1 MSEQPEKLDL
11 TSMDVT
17 EDKKQKLKQLFP
29 EVFREDKIDFKHLKR
44 VLGEWVPEKGREKFG
59 LQWPGKAEC
68 MKIIQQPSVASLKP
82 DREESVNFDDTEN
95 LFIEGDNL
103 EVLKL
108 LQKSYFGKVKMI
120 YIDPPYNTG
129 NEFIYPDDY
138 KDNLETYLEYTG
150 QKDGEGNW
158 QTTNRDT
165 DGRYHSRWL
174 NMMYSRLFLAK
185 NLLREDGAIFIS
197 IDDNE
202 LPHLRKL
209 CDEIFGE
216 ENFIANIVWQKKQSP
231 QNDATNFSDMHDHI
245 LLFSKRKKESKND
258 ELGWDR
264 NLLPRS
270 DDQKSR
276 YSNRD
281 NDPRGPWASV
291 DCTSNKSSEQRPNL
305 YYPVVNPKTEEEVWP
320 SKQRVWR
327 YEEETMQSLLDD
339 ERIWWGED
347 GSNFPRLKRFLSE
360 VQDGIVPSTWWDRE
374 FAEDN
379 QSARREI
386 RDLFDDGEVDFDTP
400 KPIQL
405 VQRMLQIST
414 NSNENDIVLDFF
426 AGSCSTAHAVL
437 DFNKRDNG
445 NRRFIM
451 VQLPELLDEESDA
464 YEAGYKNV
472 SDIGKERIRRVI
484 KRINSEE
491 EKGLEESQT
500 KLDLEDEADEEVQL
514 DIGFKVFK
522 LDRSNFKVWDS
533 PEVDIDPDD
542 LEEQLNVFA
551 NHISP
556 EAEQES
562 ILYEL
567 ILKSGYPLSTS
578 IEEKEI
584 DDKTIY
590 SIENDALLV
599 YLDEGLTFEI
609 LDQMAE
615 LEPSRVVC
623 LDKSFSGEQAD
634 ALKTNAVQL
643 FKSHDIAFRTV

>member
-1 MSEQPEKLDL
+1 MPEQPEKIDL
-11 TSMDVT
+11 TSMDIT
-17 EDKKQKLKQLFP
+17 EDKKQKLRQLFP
-29 EVFREDKIDFKHLKR
+29 EVFREDEIDFDHLKR
-44 VLGEWVPEKGREKFG
+44 VLGEWVPEKGRERFG

-68 MKIIQQPSVASLKP
+68 MKIIQEPSIATLTP
-82 DREESVNFDDTEN
+82 EREESVNFDDTEN

-138 KDNLETYLEYTG
+138 GENLATYLEYTG

-174 NMMYSRLFLAK
+174 NMMYARLFLAK

-245 LLFSKRKKESKND
+245 LVFSKRKKETKND
-258 ELGWDR
+258 EYGWDR

-276 YSNRD
+276 YTNRD
-281 NDPRGPWASV
+281 DDPRGPWASV

-305 YYPVVNPKTEEEVWP
+305 YYPVENPETNEEVWP

-327 YEEETMQSLLDD
+327 YEQDTMQDLIDD
-339 ERIWWGED
+339 DRIWWGED
-347 GSNFPRLKRFLSE
+347 GTNFPRLKRFLSE

-374 FAEDN
+374 FADDN

-405 VQRMLQIST
+405 IQRMLQIST
-414 NSNENDIVLDFF
+414 NPNDNDIVLDFF

-437 DFNKRDNG
+437 DFNKKDNG

-451 VQLPELLDEESDA
+451 VQLPELLDEDSDA

-484 KRINSEE
+484 KRINSDET
-491 EKGLEESQT
+491 KSSGESQT
-500 KLDLEDEADEEVQL
+500 ELGLEDEADEKI
-514 DIGFKVFK
+514 DIDAGFKVFK
-522 LDRSNFKVWDS
+522 LNRSNFKVWDS
-533 PEVDIDPDD
+533 PEIDIDPDD
-542 LEEQLNVFA
+542 LEEQLDVFA
-551 NHISP
+551 DHITP

-567 ILKSGYPLSTS
+567 ILKSGYPLTTS

-584 DDKTIY
+584 EGKTIY
-590 SIENDALLV
+590 SIQDDALLI
-599 YLDEGLTFEI
+599 YLDDSLTFEI
-609 LDQMAE
+609 LDKMAE
-615 LEPSRVVC
+615 MGPNRVVC